1 MAGRLEQIEQ
11 FINANLGHA
20 FLRANP
26 ELPYAINRILMGI
39 GSPDASLTTLWHSL
53 DSLLFN
59 TIYNTTNRTMLLI
72 MDDRTTMRATE
83 GFITDLADRL
93 LAITYCHQTQTPELE
108 DQLYDLSRNGS
119 YSAMRELLARYNPT
133 GIEREMLMRVLE
145 ENDQF
150 K

>member
-11 FINANLGHA
+11 FINENLGHA

-26 ELPYAINRILMGI
+26 ELPFAINRILHGI
-39 GSPDASLTTLWHSL
+39 GSPDASLTTLWHRL

-59 TIYNTTNRTMLLI
+59 TIYNTTSHSMMLI
-72 MDDRTTMRATE
+72 MDDRKTRRATE
-83 GFITDLADRL
+83 DFITDLADRL
-93 LAITYCHQTQTPELE
+93 LAITYCNQPQTPDLE
-108 DQLYDLSRNGS
+108 DRLYDLSRNGS

-133 GIEREMLMRVLE
+133 GMEREMLLRVLE